1 MIQEHIYTQDINR
14 SINGVIKASS
24 TADLANEV
32 KEYVIT
38 AEQQKKS
45 LLPALFKMLVPPAVP
60 TCVWISGDFGSGK
73 SHLLKIL
80 SYVLENQLAVDGR
93 KVADIFADKAGDDFE
108 LRADIT
114 NACRIPTETVL
125 FNIQEKLDGVS
136 KNSVDPVL
144 NIFLKEFNRKLGF
157 DDKKP
162 EIAEIERYFASK
174 GKYQFL
180 KDEYQRLY
188 GVSWEEKGRKTV
200 LLQLQKLAKIFAEM
214 EGIDEQTAYNNLKSA
229 IDNYKL
235 DTDGFVALVKDHLDK
250 SAPGTRFIFFVD
262 EVGQFIGKDVHRMLS
277 LQTIAEGLVDK
288 TGGRAT
294 LMVTS
299 QMDIDTT
306 LGNLEKQQEY
316 DFSRIQGRFTTRIN
330 LTSANADEVIQ
341 RRLLEKK
348 QEPEAELC
356 EIYAGQKNIM
366 KSLFNFGDNSQFV
379 SRYKSAEEFAVD
391 FPFIDY
397 QFNLVQA
404 AIIELSKNNAFS
416 GKQQS
421 VGERSLLSIAQE
433 VAKAYK
439 DYDLTRI
446 VRFCDMYKGIQ
457 GSLQAKIQNDIL
469 QAERTLGDEMA
480 LDVLKTLFLV
490 KYVKGFPST
499 VDNITKILL
508 PTLDTDFPE
517 YRKKVQEA
525 LNLLVRQ
532 SYVEKGA
539 NDEYHYQTNE
549 EKDIENE
556 IKQEEL
562 APDAINNE
570 LMKIFRDEIFPES
583 KIKLNGS
590 SNKVFPFGRFVDG
603 NQDGRDF
610 EISIHFATP
619 LGEDLSN
626 EGNALMYSARNGSHL
641 CVVLGEDKYLGEDI
655 AMFKKA
661 DKCLT
666 RLLSSNT
673 DKYRLQIIT
682 DKRRVN
688 AGRLENI
695 KARIAELT
703 KGARL
708 YIGGNELTDIRSTDI
723 RTRLNEGMMRLIE
736 KIYRNL
742 SMLQVDYDD
751 AMLKRVINAPES
763 GALFAETMDNA
774 ETEVFNKINSDK
786 RMSIRTKVK
795 DLVDYFKSNGYGW
808 YEMAVLVILAR
819 LFKMDK
825 VSFTSDGSRIEARDL
840 YYHLTNSNR
849 QANLIVDIE
858 ESITPSQITKLKN
871 LYKDTFNDEVC
882 RFQSAKDVHQAF
894 LDRLNQEIQKLRE
907 LRDGNRYP
915 FATALDDIISGVERY
930 SRVAYPTLY
939 VKFKDVDDAL
949 ADKEDADTIREFV
962 EGPQLRIFKQIC
974 QLKTGN
980 QANLTYVD
988 SDLLDIIN
996 RIYDSAKPWN
1006 NMTEAA
1012 ATLEKISAQI
1022 SVKQEEARQQI
1033 SEKIESKLLAI
1044 TSLPEY
1050 SLIPE
1055 NLKSQI
1061 QALFNAAKSQ
1071 VREERYIGNLRSMST
1086 DVDRAYDHSIGIIN
1100 RWSEEEARKAAAAA
1114 AAAAGG
1120 GATGGSGTAEG
1131 NSGSGSGATP
1141 PATQHRQM
1149 VSKQTA
1155 MNVHFDKSRLE
1166 SEADVE
1172 KYIVELH
1179 HRLMDFIS
1187 DNKIIMLN

>member
-14 SINGVIKASS
+14 IINGVIKASS

-80 SYVLENQLAVDGR
+80 SYVLENQLALDGR

-188 GVSWEEKGRKTV
+188 GMPWEEKGRKTV
-200 LLQLQKLAKIFAEM
+200 LLQLQKLAKIFAAM
-214 EGIDEQTAYNNLKSA
+214 EGIDEQTAYSNLKSA

-235 DTDGFVALVKDHLDK
+235 DIDGFVALVKDHLDK

-299 QMDIDTT
+299 QMDIDAT

-433 VAKAYK
+433 VAKAYQN
-439 DYDLTRI
+439 YDLTRI

-570 LMKIFRDEIFPES
+570 LMKIFRDEVFPES

-603 NQDGRDF
+603 SQDGRDF

-695 KARIAELT
+695 KTRIAELT

-736 KIYRNL
+736 QIYRNL
-742 SMLQVDYDD
+742 SMLGNVEYDD
-751 AMLKRVINAPES
+751 AMLKSVINASES
-763 GALFAETMDNA
+763 GALFADTMNNA

-795 DLVDYFKSNGYGW
+795 DLVDYFKGNGYGW

-825 VSFTSDGSRIEARDL
+825 VSFTADGSRIEARDL

-849 QANLIVDIE
+849 QANLIVDVE

-907 LRDGNRYP
+907 LRDINRYP
-915 FATALDDIISGVERY
+915 FASALNDIISGMERY

-962 EGPQLRIFKQIC
+962 EGPQFRIFKQIS

-988 SDLLDIIN
+988 PELLDTIN

-1022 SVKQEEARQQI
+1022 SAKQEEARQQI
-1033 SEKIESKLLAI
+1033 SEKIESKLQAI

-1050 SLIPE
+1050 SSIPE

-1061 QALFNAAKSQ
+1061 QALFNVAKSQ

-1086 DVDRAYDHSIGIIN
+1086 DVERIFDHSIDLIN
-1100 RWSEEEARKAAAAA
+1100 HWSEEEARKAAAAA
-1114 AAAAGG
+1114 G
-1120 GATGGSGTAEG
+1120 GATRGSGSAGG
-1131 NSGSGSGATP
+1131 NSGSGATP
-1141 PATQHRQM
+1141 PATHHRQM

-1172 KYIVELH
+1172 KYISELRQ
-1179 HRLMDFIS
+1179 RLMNFIE
-1187 DNKIIMLN
+1187 DNKTIMLS

>member
-1 MIQEHIYTQDINR
+1 MIQEYIYTQDINR
-14 SINGVIKASS
+14 TINGVIKASS

-214 EGIDEQTAYNNLKSA
+214 EGVDEQTAYNNLKSA

-299 QMDIDTT
+299 QMDIDAT

-348 QEPEAELC
+348 PEPQAALC
-356 EIYAGQKNIM
+356 EIYSGQKNIM

-433 VAKAYK
+433 VAKAYQH
-439 DYDLTRI
+439 YDLTRI

-480 LDVLKTLFLV
+480 LDVLKALFLV

-703 KGARL
+703 KSARL

-723 RTRLNEGMMRLIE
+723 RTRLNEGMTRLIE

-742 SMLQVDYDD
+742 SMLGNTEYDD

-763 GALFAETMDNA
+763 GALFADTMNNA

-825 VSFTSDGSRIEARDL
+825 VSFTADGSRIEARDL

-849 QANLIVDIE
+849 QANLIVDVE
-858 ESITPSQITKLKN
+858 ESITPSQITMLKN

-907 LRDGNRYP
+907 LRDSNRYP
-915 FATALDDIISGVERY
+915 FASALNDIISGMERY

-949 ADKEDADTIREFV
+949 ADKEDADTIREFI
-962 EGPQLRIFKQIC
+962 EGPQFRIFKQIS

-988 SDLLDIIN
+988 PELLDTIN

-1012 ATLEKISAQI
+1012 ATLEEISAQI
-1022 SVKQEEARQQI
+1022 SAKQEEARQQI
-1033 SEKIESKLLAI
+1033 SEKIEPKLQAI

-1050 SLIPE
+1050 ASIPE

-1086 DVDRAYDHSIGIIN
+1086 DVERIYDHSIDLIN
-1100 RWSEEEARKAAAAA
+1100 HWSEEEARKAAAAA
-1114 AAAAGG
+1114 G
-1120 GATGGSGTAEG
+1120 GATGGSGSAGG
-1131 NSGSGSGATP
+1131 NSGSGATP
-1141 PATQHRQM
+1141 PATHHRQM

-1172 KYIVELH
+1172 KYISELRQ
-1179 HRLMDFIS
+1179 RLMNYIE
-1187 DNKIIMLN
+1187 DNKTIMLS